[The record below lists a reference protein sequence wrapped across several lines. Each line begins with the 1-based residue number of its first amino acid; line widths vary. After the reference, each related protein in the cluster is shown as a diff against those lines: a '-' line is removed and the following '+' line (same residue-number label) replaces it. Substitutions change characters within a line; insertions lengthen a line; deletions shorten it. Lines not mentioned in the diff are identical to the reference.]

1 MNRLCIRGIVGGAV
15 AFIYVTTPSQQNF
28 DATYAPDSPPMASVI
43 SSSTGTGG
51 QVWDTVGDTPI
62 DVRPP
67 YSVKIIRLSSA

>member
-15 AFIYVTTPSQQNF
+15 ASAPSQQNF

-43 SSSTGTGG
+43 SSSTATGG